1 MSKNETT
8 LTKVLLETLIKL
20 GNGGMMEIDSMN
32 LASINGKPV
41 VPATRYFLTDKRFV
55 ERKDK
60 SKAVI
65 TKGNG
70 YIISAKGLKILES
83 SK

>member
-1 MSKNETT
+1 MSKNEIT
-8 LTKVLLETLIKL
+8 LTKAHRETLLKIRS
-20 GNGGMMEIDSMN
+20 GGMMEIDSMN
-32 LASINGKPV
+32 LASINGEPV
-41 VPATRYFLTDKRFV
+41 ATFTRYFLTEKRLV

-60 SKAVI
+60 SKAVT

-70 YIISAKGLKILES
+70 YIVSAKGLKVLES

>member
-1 MSKNETT
+1 MSKNEIA
-8 LTKVLLETLIKL
+8 LTKVRRETLIKL
-20 GNGGMMEIDSMN
+20 RNGWMMEIDSMN
-32 LASINGKPV
+32 LASINGEPV
-41 VPATRYFLTDKRFV
+41 APVTRYFLTDKRLV

-60 SKAVI
+60 SKAVT

>member
-1 MSKNETT
+1 MSKNEIT
-8 LTKVLLETLIKL
+8 LTKVRREALVKL
-20 GNGGMMEIDSMN
+20 QNSEIMEIDSMN
-32 LASINGKPV
+32 LASINGESV
-41 VPATRYFLTDKRFV
+41 APATRSFLTDKRLV

-60 SKAVI
+60 SKAVT

-70 YIISAKGLKILES
+70 YIISTKGIKTLVS

>member
-1 MSKNETT
+1 MSPKEIT
-8 LTKVLLETLIKL
+8 LSKVRRETLVKL
-20 GNGGMMEIDSMN
+20 QNGGIMEIDSMN
-32 LASINGKPV
+32 LASINGEPV
-41 VPATRYFLTDKRFV
+41 ASATRYFLTDKRLV

-60 SKAVI
+60 SKAVT

-70 YIISAKGLKILES
+70 YIISKKGLKILET

>member
-1 MSKNETT
+1 MSPKEIN
-8 LTKVLLETLIKL
+8 LTKVRRETLVKL
-20 GNGGMMEIDSMN
+20 QTGEIMEIDSMN
-32 LASINGKPV
+32 LASINGEPV
-41 VPATRYFLTDKRFV
+41 APSTRYFLTDKRLV

-60 SKAVI
+60 SKAVR

-70 YIISAKGLKILES
+70 YIVSVKGLKILES